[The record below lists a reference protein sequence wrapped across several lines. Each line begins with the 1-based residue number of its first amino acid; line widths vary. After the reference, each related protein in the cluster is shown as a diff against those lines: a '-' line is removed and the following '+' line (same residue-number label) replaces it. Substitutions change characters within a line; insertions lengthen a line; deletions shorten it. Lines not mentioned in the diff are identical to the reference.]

1 MASTYAT
8 HKQSYIME
16 KYLTVVKIGKHRV
29 ALSKLRLSDHN
40 FHIHSG
46 RQTRPITPRALR
58 HCNSCPDKIEDE
70 PHFLVEC
77 STDIKIKTD
86 FLELVS
92 MEFPNFTTL
101 SDKNQKYKF
110 IMKIHDENLLKSLAF
125 YINLLFKNRENH
137 KHTWLG

>member
-1 MASTYAT
+1 M
-8 HKQSYIME
+8 
-16 KYLTVVKIGKHRV
+16 
-29 ALSKLRLSDHN
+29 
-40 FHIHSG
+40 HIHSG

-58 HCNSCPDKIEDE
+58 HCHSCPDKIEDE

-92 MEFPNFTTL
+92 MEFPNFRTL

-110 IMKIHDENLLKSLAF
+110 IMKIRDEKSFALIS
-125 YINLLFKNRENH
+125 YSKIGKISNIPD
-137 KHTWLG
+137 

>member
-1 MASTYAT
+1 MQPINKAI
-8 HKQSYIME
+8 HIME
-16 KYLTVVKIGKHRV
+16 KYLSVVKIRNYRV

-40 FHIHSG
+40 LHIHSG
-46 RQTRPITPRALR
+46 RQTRPITPRAQR

-92 MEFPNFTTL
+92 MEFPNFRTL
-101 SDKNQKYKF
+101 SDKNQQYKF

-125 YINLLFKNRENH
+125 CINLLFKNRENL
-137 KHTWLG
+137 KHT